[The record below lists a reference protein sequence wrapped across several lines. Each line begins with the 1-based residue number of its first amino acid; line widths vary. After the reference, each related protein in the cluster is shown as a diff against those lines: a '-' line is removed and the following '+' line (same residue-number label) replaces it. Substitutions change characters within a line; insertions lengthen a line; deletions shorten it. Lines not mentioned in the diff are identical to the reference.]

1 MDRIQA
7 TRLRT
12 GMVIRWKDKLFSVF
26 KTEHRTPGNKRGFV
40 QAKLRNL
47 ESGALVDNKF
57 SAEEYVEKAY
67 LDEKKVQFLYAEGDS
82 YTFMDTESFEQYAI
96 SAEDL
101 GDAVG
106 YLKENL
112 ELKLE
117 FYEGRAI
124 SVELPDKVDLK
135 IIETEPGIKGA
146 SATNVTK
153 PAKMETGIIVQ
164 VPPFIDAGESIRV
177 NTEDGSYVERAK

>member
-1 MDRIQA
+1 MEQVQA
-7 TRLRT
+7 TRMRP
-12 GMVIRWKDKLFSVF
+12 GMVVRWKGKLFTVF

-47 ESGALVDNKF
+47 ESGALIEHKF
-57 SAEEYVEKAY
+57 GAEDYLEKAF
-67 LDEKKVQFLYAEGDS
+67 LDEKRVQFLYAEGDS
-82 YTFMDTESFEQYAI
+82 YNFMDNENYEQYALD
-96 SAEDL
+96 AEVL

-117 FYEGRAI
+117 FYEGRPI

-135 IIETEPGIKGA
+135 VVETEPGIKGA

-153 PAKMETGIIVQ
+153 PAKMETGITVQ
-164 VPPFIDAGESIRV
+164 VPPFIEEGESIRV